1 VRESGGANGGNFA
14 GRLYKCVREVV
25 KPTLGII
32 RFLLVIMLPV
42 SFAVL
47 VLEASGTMQIIARFM
62 GPLMRFLGLPGE
74 ASLAFLSAILI
85 NVYSAIAVIETLT
98 LNGKQLVILA
108 TMCLIAH
115 NFFVECAVMK
125 KTGSRMYRM
134 VILRLV
140 NAVFAAWVMNLIV
153 PEEVNP
159 AAAGIIALG
168 ETPPVSGMAAFL
180 ARLGPWLQSSLF
192 LALQIFLIV
201 FAVMFGQRILREFGL
216 MQKLARVTAP
226 LLGFFGLPPSTGY
239 VWIVAETIGVAYG
252 AGILIEEVKTG
263 KLSRPEADLVNH
275 YAAISHSQIE
285 DTLLFVSIGVP
296 YLWAA
301 LPRFLLAIVVVWV
314 ERARRAFFRSSFRVH
329 YQEGRH

>member
-1 VRESGGANGGNFA
+1 MKESGGAAGGNFTA
-14 GRLYKCVREVV
+14 RLGKCLREVV
-25 KPTLGII
+25 RPTLGII

-47 VLEASGTMQIIARFM
+47 VLEVSGTMQIIARSM
-62 GPLMRFLGLPGE
+62 GPLMHFLGLPGE
-74 ASLAFLSAILI
+74 ASLAFLSSILI

-98 LNGKQLVILA
+98 LSGKQLVILA

-140 NAVFAAWVMNLIV
+140 NAVFAAWVINLIM
-153 PEEVNP
+153 PED
-159 AAAGIIALG
+159 AGHAVEGRIALG
-168 ETPPVSGMAAFL
+168 GEPFTLGMAAFL
-180 ARLGPWLQSSLF
+180 MRLGPWLRSSLF

-201 FAVMFGQRILREFGL
+201 FAVMFAQRILREFGL

-239 VWIVAETIGVAYG
+239 VWIIAETVGIAYG
-252 AGILIEEVKTG
+252 AGILIEEVRTG

-314 ERARRAFFRSSFRVH
+314 ERARRAFFRRSFRVH